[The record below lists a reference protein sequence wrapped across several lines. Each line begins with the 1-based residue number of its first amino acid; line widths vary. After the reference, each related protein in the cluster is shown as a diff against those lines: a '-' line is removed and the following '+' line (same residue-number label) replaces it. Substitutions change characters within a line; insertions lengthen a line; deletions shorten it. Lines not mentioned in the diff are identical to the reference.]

1 MEDERRARRRRLFAL
16 AAEQGGFFTAAQAR
30 EIGYSYQAQAHHVH
44 VGNWERVGRGLF
56 LLEESP
62 AGPHDDLALWTL
74 WSRGRGVVSYDS
86 ALAVY
91 EIGEFESGR
100 THLTVPRGFSM
111 RHRAVRLH
119 FDELRPHEVEQ
130 HVGFRVTTPA
140 RSLIDVARSGP
151 DEYQL
156 ARAIDDALERR
167 RVTIKQL
174 RSESEVV
181 DARAALYIERA
192 IGLSEAA

>member
-1 MEDERRARRRRLFAL
+1 MDGERRDRRRRLFLRAT
-16 AAEQGGFFTAAQAR
+16 EQCGYFTAAQAR
-30 EIGYSYQAQAHHVH
+30 EIGYSYQAQSHHVR

-56 LLEESP
+56 LLEECP
-62 AGPHDDLALWTL
+62 AGMYDDLVRWTL

-91 EIGEFESGR
+91 EIGEFESRR
-100 THLTVPRGFSM
+100 THLTVPRGFST
-111 RHRAVRLH
+111 RHRAVHLH
-119 FDELRPHEVEQ
+119 FDDLRPDEVEQ
-130 HVGFRVTTPA
+130 HDGFRTTTPA
-140 RSLIDVARSGP
+140 RALIDVARSRP

-156 ARAIDDALERR
+156 ARAVDDALRLG

-174 RSESEVV
+174 RSESERI
-181 DARAALYIERA
+181 DFRAALYIERA